1 MTGKVMIINKGNIF
15 LTDALENTLNANG
28 IVTACVEPEISQIHH
43 EKGDSDIIVLL
54 AGDYIFEIS
63 DVLVYLKDI
72 CTGEDKPICI
82 IGYTNELSEIEEYI
96 PQTAIAQEFHR
107 PYETKKVADTLEK
120 IIANEAERKKG
131 KHILLVD
138 DDLTFLKMMKNWLS
152 TKYRVTAVRS
162 GMQAITY
169 IANHTPDLI
178 LLDYSMPVLEGSKI
192 LELIR
197 SEKASENIPVIF
209 LTGRAD
215 PDSVTKVMSLK
226 PDGYLLKSM
235 GKTQI
240 LDAIESWFLTKK
252 HIL

>member
-1 MTGKVMIINKGNIF
+1 MTGKVLIVNKGNLF
-15 LTDALENTLNANG
+15 LTDALENTLHQSG

-43 EKGDSDIIVLL
+43 EIADSDIIVLL

-72 CTGEDKPICI
+72 CTGEDKSICI

-107 PYETKKVADTLEK
+107 PYETKRVADILEK
-120 IIANEAERKKG
+120 IMANESERKKS

-138 DDLTFLKMMKNWLS
+138 DDLTFLKMMKGWLS
-152 TKYRVTAVRS
+152 PKYRVTAVRS

-197 SEKASENIPVIF
+197 SEQESKNIPVIF

-215 PDSVTKVMSLK
+215 SESVTKVMSLK

-240 LDAIESWFLTKK
+240 LDAIDNWFLTKK
-252 HIL
+252 YVI

>member
-1 MTGKVMIINKGNIF
+1 MRTNQFV
-15 LTDALENTLNANG
+15 L
-28 IVTACVEPEISQIHH
+28 
-43 EKGDSDIIVLL
+43 SD
-54 AGDYIFEIS
+54 
-63 DVLVYLKDI
+63 
-72 CTGEDKPICI
+72 
-82 IGYTNELSEIEEYI
+82 TNELSEIEEYI

-107 PYETKKVADTLEK
+107 PYETKRVADILEK
-120 IIANEAERKKG
+120 IMANKAERKKS

-138 DDLTFLKMMKNWLS
+138 DDLTFLKMMKGWLS
-152 TKYRVTAVRS
+152 PKYRVTAVRS

-169 IANHTPDLI
+169 IANHNPDLI

-197 SEKASENIPVIF
+197 SEQESKNIPVIF

-215 PDSVTKVMSLK
+215 SESVTKVMSLK

-240 LDAIESWFLTKK
+240 LDAIDNWFLTKK
-252 HIL
+252 YVI